1 MQVQPKLFKHSFPIV
16 LLQYFYDKLFC
27 EDKQKQNPHTLQTTP
42 PLKKKTNLR
51 QLRAHKKE
59 RFTRG
64 GTALISNEDC
74 PDSNVQGIAW
84 QCRKLWSSSPKSG
97 LMNSIRHNCKNEE
110 NNKHPPWNQVH

>member
-1 MQVQPKLFKHSFPIV
+1 MV
-16 LLQYFYDKLFC
+16 LILYFYDKLS
-27 EDKQKQNPHTLQTTP
+27 KTKHTHTTDYP
-42 PLKKKTNLR
+42 SAKKKTNLR

-84 QCRKLWSSSPKSG
+84 QCRNLWSSSPKSG

>member
-84 QCRKLWSSSPKSG
+84 QCR
-97 LMNSIRHNCKNEE
+97 
-110 NNKHPPWNQVH
+110 